1 MATFKGTYKQFLQGV
16 SQQIP
21 QEREDGQLGE
31 QINMLS
37 DIVNGLRRRS
47 GVKMYATIADIAPE
61 SYIRLIELSGEYFVV
76 IVDPIAGKV
85 VTYNLSTGE
94 LSGITEDYF
103 QATSKLA
110 IKTTVSRD
118 TLFILNTEKIPTK
131 TELSN
136 TRTNPNRMGYFSVR
150 SSAFSKTFYFTVNH
164 PSLTDGQIT
173 FTVTT
178 SASTAATATPEYVA
192 TQLAEKMAADSAF
205 AALFTIQRDGT
216 TVAIKVTS
224 DANTGLTVCSS
235 STGNSYV
242 WESGASRVS
251 TRTDLL
257 GVLPT
262 LLDGYI
268 MAVGNVGN
276 SAYYEYDSTKRLWS
290 ETSIYEGSYY
300 ISNTPF
306 TMFLDSLGGV
316 AFDQLTI
323 EPRGAGD
330 DDNNPEPK
338 FIGYGLTGIGSYQSR
353 LVLLSGSYVN
363 LSRTT
368 DFGQFMRTSVT
379 ELLDDDAIEISSA
392 SLSSA
397 QFEYCVPYNKD
408 LVLIAQT
415 QQAVIPA
422 NNTVLTPRTAVIYPS
437 TNVDLSLACE
447 PTPVGR
453 SLYYVSQR
461 GVDNFQVGEFI
472 PNTYTD
478 AQYYS
483 QNLMDHV
490 PLYATGVCTHM
501 AASTTNNMA
510 VFTSDSNE
518 VLINQYLW
526 QGDARAQ
533 LAFHKWV
540 LPLPVIHAEFL
551 QDTLLLFME
560 FSGGLII
567 GTIDFRQSLA
577 TSTSTVPYLD
587 LYTELPVATGVPFD
601 VPVYLQSNS
610 ECTTVVL
617 DDPNLRHYDLIPT
630 IDGTTG
636 TVQYD
641 GTVAIGAKYMS
652 SYTLTPPFIKDD
664 AGNIVAGSDS
674 NIVRFDMEFKGTGKF
689 DVSVQDSYGVAY
701 DGIDNTALTWSETQL
716 GYTPLNGVGSIA
728 IPCRTRLSS
737 TKCVVSTNGTTE
749 LNLIRCS
756 YLLRINNRYRRL

>member
-16 SQQIP
+16 SQQVP

-47 GVKMYATIADIAPE
+47 GVKMYATIEDIAPK
-61 SYIRLIELSGEYFVV
+61 SYIRLIELSGEHLVV

-85 VTYNLSTGE
+85 VTYNLNTGE
-94 LSGITEDYF
+94 LSGITDTYF

-110 IKTTVSRD
+110 IRTTVSRD

-131 TELSN
+131 TAIPN
-136 TRTNPNRMGYFSVR
+136 TRINPNRMGYFSVR

-164 PSLTDGQIT
+164 PSLAGGQIT
-173 FTVTT
+173 FTITT
-178 SASTAATATPEYVA
+178 SANTADQATPEYVA
-192 TQLAEKMAADSAF
+192 KQLEIQMSVNDAF
-205 AALFTIQRDGT
+205 AALFTIKRNGE

-224 DANTGLTVCSS
+224 ESNNGLTVCSS
-235 STGNSYV
+235 STGSAYV
-242 WESGASRVS
+242 WESGASRVNA
-251 TRTDLL
+251 RTDLL
-257 GVLPT
+257 GVLPK

-276 SAYYEYDSTKRLWS
+276 SAYYKYNSTNRLWR
-290 ETSIYEGSYY
+290 ETSTYESSYY

-306 TMFLDSLGGV
+306 TMSIDSSGDMT
-316 AFDQLTI
+316 FDQLTI

-330 DDNNPEPK
+330 EDNNPEPK
-338 FIGYGLTGIGSYQSR
+338 FIDYGLTGIGSYQSR

-368 DFGQFMRTSVT
+368 DFGQFMRTTVT

-397 QFEYCVPYNKD
+397 QFEYCIPYNKD

-415 QQAVIPA
+415 HQAVIPA

-447 PTPVGR
+447 PKPVGR

-461 GVDNFQVGEFI
+461 GAENFQVGEFI

-526 QGDARAQ
+526 QGDTRAQ

-540 LPLPVIHAEFL
+540 LPLPVIHSEFL

-560 FSGGLII
+560 FSGDLII
-567 GTIDFRQSLA
+567 GTLDFRQSLA
-577 TSTSTVPYLD
+577 TSASTVPYLD
-587 LYTELPVATGVPFD
+587 LYTE
-601 VPVYLQSNS
+601 VPVVTDTPFNVPAYLQGNPD
-610 ECTTVVL
+610 CTAVVL
-617 DDPNLRHYDLIPT
+617 DDLNLRHYDLMPNIV
-630 IDGTTG
+630 GAAG

-641 GTVAIGAKYMS
+641 GTVAIGSKYTS
-652 SYTLTPPFIKDD
+652 SYTLTPPFIKDRN
-664 AGNIVAGSDS
+664 GNIVAGSDS
-674 NIVRFDMEFKGTGKF
+674 TIVRFDMEFKGTGKF
-689 DVSVQDSYGVAY
+689 DVNVQDSYGVAY
-701 DGIDNTALTWSETQL
+701 DGIDDTALTWSEAQL

-737 TKCVVSTNGTTE
+737 TKCIVSTNETTE

>member
-16 SQQIP
+16 SQQVP

-47 GVKMYATIADIAPE
+47 GVKTYATINSISPT
-61 SYIRLIELSGEYFVV
+61 SYIRLIELSGEYIV
-76 IVDPIAGKV
+76 IVVDPIAGKV
-85 VTYNLSTGE
+85 VTYNLNTGATTSTTN
-94 LSGITEDYF
+94 SYF
-103 QATSKLA
+103 IATSKLA
-110 IKTTVSRD
+110 IRTTVSRD

-131 TELSN
+131 NMITN
-136 TRTNPNRMGYFSVR
+136 TRINPNRMGYFSIR

-164 PSLTDGQIT
+164 PSLSGGQVV
-173 FTVTT
+173 FTITT

-192 TQLAEKMAADSAF
+192 TQLETLMLADTAF
-205 AALFTIQRDGT
+205 AALFDIQRNGE
-216 TVAIKVTS
+216 TVAIKVKS
-224 DANTGLTVCSS
+224 AGNTGLTVCSS
-235 STGNSYV
+235 STGSTYV
-242 WESGASRVS
+242 WESGASRVNA
-251 TRTDLL
+251 RTELL

-262 LLDGYI
+262 LLNGYI
-268 MAVGNVGN
+268 MAVGSVGN
-276 SAYYEYDSTKRLWS
+276 SVYYVYDSTNRLWS
-290 ETSIYEGSYY
+290 ETSVYESSYS
-300 ISNTPF
+300 ITNTPF
-306 TMFLDSLGGV
+306 TMYLNSSNVPVFQ
-316 AFDQLTI
+316 QLVI
-323 EPRGAGD
+323 QPRDAGD

-368 DFGQFMRTSVT
+368 DFGQFMRTTVT
-379 ELLDDDAIEISSA
+379 ELLDDDTIEISSA

-397 QFEYCVPYNKD
+397 QFEYCIPYNKD

-461 GVDNFQVGEFI
+461 GADNFQVGEFI

-483 QNLMDHV
+483 QNLMDHI

-526 QGDARAQ
+526 QGDTRAQ
-533 LAFHKWV
+533 LAFHKWI
-540 LPLPVIHAEFL
+540 LPLPVIHSEFL

-560 FSGGLII
+560 FSGNVII
-567 GTIDFRQSLA
+567 GSLDFRQSLA

-587 LYTELPVATGVPFD
+587 LYTEVPVTTDVPFA
-601 VPVYLQSNS
+601 VPVYLQGNP

-617 DDPNLRHYDLIPT
+617 DDPNLRHYDLMPV

-641 GTVAIGAKYMS
+641 GTVAIGYKYTS

-664 AGNIVAGSDS
+664 TGNIVAGSDS
-674 NIVRFDMEFKGTGKF
+674 TIVRFDMEFKGTGKF
-689 DVSVQDSYGVAY
+689 NVNVQDSYGVAY
-701 DGIDNTALTWSETQL
+701 DGIDDTALTWSETQL
-716 GYTPLNGVGSIA
+716 GYTPLNSVGAIA

-737 TKCVVSTNGTTE
+737 TKCVVSTNETTE